1 MSYLENFV
9 KTVDDE
15 VSEIRRSRDL
25 AGKNTQLELE
35 NKTVTLA
42 EWNNKITEELTFLNK
57 YYSVYSYQVP
67 GSDEIVFEVSLA
79 KTGQLAATLHAGV
92 HHAYGVAIHAVAV
105 DYKVF
110 DNEELYSKIVKET
123 LNFVADR
130 LRKVVIFEETGEI
143 L

>member
-15 VSEIRRSRDL
+15 VNEIRLGRDL
-25 AGKNTQLELE
+25 AGKNTQDELK
-35 NKTVTLA
+35 NKVVTLS
-42 EWNNKITEELTFLNK
+42 EWNAKITEELKYLDK
-57 YYSVYSYQVP
+57 YYSVDSYQVP

-92 HHAYGVAIHAVAV
+92 HYIYGVAIHAVAV

-110 DNEELYSKIVKET
+110 DNEELYSKIVKEA